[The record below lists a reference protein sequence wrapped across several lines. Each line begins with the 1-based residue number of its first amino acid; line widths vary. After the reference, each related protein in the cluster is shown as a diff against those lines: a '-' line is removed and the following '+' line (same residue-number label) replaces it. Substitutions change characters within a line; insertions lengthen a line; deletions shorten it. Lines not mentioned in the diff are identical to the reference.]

1 MGVTA
6 SLPIDAAM
14 GELQAALAAYSN
26 VVLEAPPG
34 AGKTTRVPLALLD
47 AAWVAGRKIVMLE
60 PRRIAAR
67 AAARRMAHTLGQAVG
82 ETVGYRVRM
91 DSRIGPATRIEVV
104 TDGIFARR
112 IQQDPAL
119 EDVAIVLFDEFHER
133 GLESDM
139 GLALALDAQANLRP
153 DLRLL
158 VMSATL
164 DGVGV
169 ARIMGDAQIVRAQ
182 GRAFPVAV
190 DWQPRPELRDLADA
204 TARTVRRALDRD
216 PGDVLAFLPGVA
228 EIRRVADRLDGLG
241 AGFDILPLYGDL
253 SAEAQD
259 RAIQPAIPGRRK
271 IVLATAIAET
281 SLTIDGVGIVVDS
294 GFKRAPRFD
303 PRSGM
308 SRLETVRVSQA
319 SAEQRRGRAGRVG
332 PGTCWR
338 LWGEAEHR
346 QLALYDRPEIAAADL
361 APLALELA
369 AWGIADPASLA
380 LLDAPPAAA
389 FAQAQALLV
398 ELGALDAA
406 GKITA
411 HGRAMAEL
419 AAHPRL
425 AHMMIEAKRGGQGAL
440 AAELAALVEERDIL
454 RGCREADLRLRLEIL
469 ARDADARLPAG
480 ASIDKAAV
488 ARVREAARVWRKRL
502 GIGATVEGHA
512 SAGIVLAFAYPDRIG
527 KRRGGAAPGYLLSNG
542 RGAAFAAPESIAA
555 EDWIVAADLDGT
567 AREARIF
574 AALPTTKAEIEAA
587 FAARIR
593 VERVVEWQPRLEAVA
608 AVERRLLGA
617 IVLDERPARDLAPE
631 ELRAAMLD
639 GVRALGLARLPW
651 TDACHALRRRVAF
664 LRRLDEATWPDL
676 SDETLLATLDDWLGP
691 HLGKASRASHLADID
706 LYEALQTQLDWQL
719 RKRLDVLAPTH
730 WQVPTGNRLALD
742 YSGDE
747 PVLAVRLQEM
757 FGCRDTPRL
766 ADGKVPVLL
775 HLLSPARRPVQV
787 TKDLAGFWA
796 GSYKEVKRDLKG
808 QYPKHVWP
816 DDPLAALPT
825 ARAKPRGT

>member
-6 SLPIDAAM
+6 VLPIDAAM
-14 GELQAALAAYSN
+14 GDLQAALAAQSN

-47 AAWVAGRKIVMLE
+47 ASWVAGRKIVMLE

-67 AAARRMAHTLGQAVG
+67 AAARRMAHMLEQNVG
-82 ETVGYRVRM
+82 DTVGYRVRM
-91 DSRIGPATRIEVV
+91 DSRIGSATRIEVV

-119 EDVAIVLFDEFHER
+119 EDVAVVLFDEFHER

-169 ARIMGDAQIVRAQ
+169 ARIMGDAAIVRAQ

-190 DWQPRPELRDLADA
+190 EWQPRPTLRDLAD
-204 TARTVRRALDRD
+204 TMARTVRRALERD
-216 PGDVLAFLPGVA
+216 AGDVLAFLPGVA

-241 AGFDILPLYGDL
+241 SGIDILPLYGDL

-281 SLTIDGVGIVVDS
+281 SLTIDGVGIVVDG

-346 QLALYDRPEIAAADL
+346 QLALYDVPEIAAADL

-369 AWGIADPASLA
+369 AWGIVDPAALA
-380 LLDAPPAAA
+380 LLDLPPAAS

-398 ELGALDAA
+398 ELGGLDGS

-425 AHMMIEAKRGGQGAL
+425 AHMMLAAKRGGQGAL

-469 ARDADARLPAG
+469 ARDASSRLPAG

-502 GIGATVEGHA
+502 GVGAAIDGHTA
-512 SAGIVLAFAYPDRIG
+512 AGILLAYAYPDRIG
-527 KRRGGAAPGYLLSNG
+527 KRRGGTAPGYLLSNG
-542 RGAAFAAPESIAA
+542 RGAAFAGPESLAA

-574 AALPTTKAEIEAA
+574 AALPTTKAEIETA
-587 FAARIR
+587 FAARI
-593 VERVVEWQPRLEAVA
+593 VSERIVEWQPRLEAVA
-608 AVERRLLGA
+608 AVERRRLGA
-617 IVLDERPARDLAPE
+617 LVLDERPARDIDPAEKL
-631 ELRAAMLD
+631 AAMLD
-639 GVRALGLARLPW
+639 GVRILGLGRLPW
-651 TDACHALRRRVAF
+651 TDACHNFRQRVAF
-664 LRRLDEATWPDL
+664 LRKLDAATWPDL
-676 SDETLLATLDDWLGP
+676 SDAALLDTLDVWLGP
-691 HLGKASRASHLADID
+691 FLAKATRASHLAEID
-706 LYEALQTQLDWQL
+706 LFDALQSHLDWQL
-719 RKRLDVLAPTH
+719 RKRLDAQAPTH

-742 YSGDE
+742 YSGE
-747 PVLAVRLQEM
+747 APVLAVRLQEM

-766 ADGKVPVLL
+766 ADGKVPILL

-796 GSYKEVKRDLKG
+796 GTYKDVKRDLKG

>member
-6 SLPIDAAM
+6 PLPIDAAM
-14 GELQAALAAYSN
+14 GALKAALGAQSN

-47 AAWVAGRKIVMLE
+47 AAWVGGRKILMLE

-67 AAARRMAHTLGQAVG
+67 AAARRMAHTLGEAVG

-112 IQQDPAL
+112 IQRDPAL
-119 EDVAIVLFDEFHER
+119 EDVAAVLFDEFHER

-169 ARIMGDAQIVRAQ
+169 ARMMGEARIVRAQ
-182 GRAFPVAV
+182 GRAVPVAV
-190 DWQPRPELRDLADA
+190 EWQPRPDIRDLCDA

-216 PGDVLAFLPGVA
+216 PGDVLAFLPGIA

-241 AGFDILPLYGDL
+241 SGFDILPLYGDL

-281 SLTIDGVGIVVDS
+281 SLTIDGVGIVVDG

-369 AWGIADPASLA
+369 AWGIADAASLA
-380 LLDAPPAAA
+380 LLDPPPAAA
-389 FAQAQALLV
+389 FAQAQALLA
-398 ELGALDAA
+398 ELGALDAD
-406 GKITA
+406 GRITA

-425 AHMMIEAKRGGQGAL
+425 AHMMIEAKRAGQGAL

-469 ARDADARLPAG
+469 ARDAESRLSAG
-480 ASIDKAAV
+480 ASVDKAAV

-502 GIGATVEGHA
+502 GLGAAVQGHA
-512 SAGIVLAFAYPDRIG
+512 AAGSVLAFAYPDRIG
-527 KRRGGAAPGYLLSNG
+527 KRRGGTAPGYLLSNG
-542 RGAAFAAPESIAA
+542 RGATFAVPESIAA
-555 EDWIVAADLDGT
+555 EDWIVAADLDGA

-587 FAARIR
+587 FAARIAL
-593 VERVVEWQPRLEAVA
+593 ERVVEWQPRLESVA
-608 AVERRLLGA
+608 AVERRRLGA
-617 IVLDERPARDLAPE
+617 IVLDERPARDLHPE

-651 TDACHALRRRVAF
+651 TEACHVLRQRVAF
-664 LRRLDEATWPDL
+664 LRRLDEAAWPDL
-676 SDETLLATLDDWLGP
+676 SDEALMATLDDWLGP
-691 HLGKASRASHLADID
+691 HLGKASRASHLAEID
-706 LYEALQTQLDWQL
+706 LHDVLLARLDWQS
-719 RKRLDVLAPTH
+719 RKRLDAHAPTH

-742 YSGDE
+742 YSGDA

-766 ADGKVPVLL
+766 ADGRVPVLL

-796 GSYKEVKRDLKG
+796 GSYKDVKRDLKG

>member
-14 GELQAALAAYSN
+14 GALLAALAAHSN

-34 AGKTTRVPLALLD
+34 AGKTTRVPLALLE
-47 AAWVAGRKIVMLE
+47 APWISGRKIVMLE

-91 DSRIGPATRIEVV
+91 DSRIGPSTRIEVV

-112 IQQDPAL
+112 IQHDPAL

-169 ARIMGDAQIVRAQ
+169 ARIMGEAQIVRAE

-190 DWQPRPELRDLADA
+190 EWQPRPEIRDLADA
-204 TARTVRRALDRD
+204 TARTVRQALARD

-241 AGFDILPLYGDL
+241 SGYDILPLYGDL

-259 RAIQPAIPGRRK
+259 RAIQPAIAGRRK

-380 LLDAPPAAA
+380 LLDPPPAAA
-389 FAQAQALLV
+389 FAQAQSLLV

-425 AHMMIEAKRGGQGAL
+425 AHMMIEAKRVGQGAL

-454 RGCREADLRLRLEIL
+454 RGCREADLRVRLEIL
-469 ARDADARLPAG
+469 ARDVDSRLPTG

-502 GIGATVEGHA
+502 GLGAAIESQA
-512 SAGIVLAFAYPDRIG
+512 SAGLVLAFAYPDRIG
-527 KRRGGAAPGYLLSNG
+527 KRRGGTAPGYLLSNG

-555 EDWIVAADLDGT
+555 EDWIVAADLDGA

-587 FAARIR
+587 FAARIV

-631 ELRAAMLD
+631 ELRVAMLA
-639 GVRALGLARLPW
+639 GVRAMGLARLPW

-676 SDETLLATLDDWLGP
+676 SDEALLATLDDWLGP
-691 HLGKASRASHLADID
+691 YLGKASRASHLADID
-706 LYEALQTQLDWQL
+706 LHEALLSQLDWQL
-719 RKRLDVLAPTH
+719 RKRLDAHAPTH

-757 FGCRDTPRL
+757 FGCRETPRL

-816 DDPLAALPT
+816 DDPLSALPT

>member
-1 MGVTA
+1 MGLNA
-6 SLPIDAAM
+6 ALPIDSVL
-14 GELQAALAAYSN
+14 GELRQRMREGSN
-26 VVLEAPPG
+26 AVLEAPPG
-34 AGKTTRVPLALLD
+34 AGKTTRVPLALLGED
-47 AAWVAGRKIVMLE
+47 WVRERRILMLE

-67 AAARRMAHTLGQAVG
+67 AAARRMAQTLGEAAG

-91 DSRIGPATRIEVV
+91 DSRVGPTTKIEVV

-112 IQQDPAL
+112 IQHDPAL
-119 EDVAIVLFDEFHER
+119 EDVACVLFDEFHER

-158 VMSATL
+158 AMSATL
-164 DGVGV
+164 DGVAV
-169 ARIMGDAQIVRAQ
+169 AKIMDNAPVVRAE
-182 GRAFPVAV
+182 GRMFAV
-190 DWQPRPELRDLADA
+190 GIEWQTRPDMRDLADA
-204 TARTVRRALDRD
+204 MARTIRQALARD
-216 PGDVLAFLPGVA
+216 AGDVLAFLPGVA
-228 EIRRVADRLDGLG
+228 EIRRVADRLGDLG
-241 AGFDILPLYGDL
+241 PGIDVLPLYGDL
-253 SAEAQD
+253 AAEAQD
-259 RAIQPAIPGRRK
+259 RAIQPAIAGRRK

-332 PGTCWR
+332 PGMCWR

-346 QLALYDRPEIAAADL
+346 QLALFDRPEIAEADL

-369 AWGIADPASLA
+369 AWGIGDPATLA
-380 LLDAPPAAA
+380 LLDPPPAAA
-389 FAQAQALLV
+389 FQQARALLV
-398 ELGALDAA
+398 ELGALDAEA
-406 GKITA
+406 RITA
-411 HGRAMAEL
+411 HGRKMAEL

-425 AHMMIEAKRGGQGAL
+425 AHMMLAAKRQGAGAL

-454 RGCREADLRLRLEIL
+454 RGCRESDLRVRLEIL
-469 ARDADARLPAG
+469 GRDRDTRLPAG
-480 ASIDKAAV
+480 ASLDKGAI

-502 GIGATVEGHA
+502 GVANDTGGNPGA
-512 SAGIVLAFAYPDRIG
+512 VLAYAYPDRIG
-527 KRRGGAAPGYLLSNG
+527 KRRGGTASGYLLANG

-574 AALPTTKAEIEAA
+574 SALPTTKAEIENQ
-587 FAARIR
+587 FAERI
-593 VERVVEWQPRLEAVA
+593 VSERVVAWNPREQAVSA
-608 AVERRLLGA
+608 LARRRLGA
-617 IVLDERPARDLAPE
+617 IVLDERPAKDASQA
-631 ELRAAMLD
+631 ELQAAMLE
-639 GVRALGLARLPW
+639 GVREMGLASLPW
-651 TDACHALRRRVAF
+651 TKACESLRERVAF
-664 LRRLDEATWPDL
+664 LRRVEGEAWPDL
-676 SDETLLATLDDWLGP
+676 GDAALMASLGDWLGP
-691 HLGKASRASHLADID
+691 FLGTATRASHLAALD
-706 LYEALQTQLDWQL
+706 LFEALQSALDWPM
-719 RKRLDVLAPTH
+719 RKKLDAHAPTH
-730 WQVPTGNRLALD
+730 WEVPTGNRLALD
-742 YSGDE
+742 YSGE
-747 PVLAVRLQEM
+747 APVLAVRLQEM
-757 FGCRDTPRL
+757 FGCRDTPRV
-766 ADGKVPVLL
+766 ANGKIAVLL

-796 GSYKEVKRDLKG
+796 GTYKDVKRDLKG

-816 DDPLAALPT
+816 DDPLAAAPT